1 MSARLRARATMA
13 KSVALAGRSRPDWA
27 PPRAAR
33 QFRSLLDG
41 PVMNFLGVRSSR
53 RTPSALRARAPG
65 RSRGAPLEATRATP
79 HRRRSGPRALG
90 SARAVRRPR
99 ASGGRGH
106 RAPAPRRMP
115 RLNPPPT
122 QQVAGRPRAPA
133 FGGYPADPSV
143 SAEHSALSLEVRAG
157 DARDASPSTIPP
169 LDPVPDPPPRAIERD
184 RSIAQRPTSRRNKPK
199 SQSIILDLRR
209 REPSSS
215 SRVCASRTK
224 KTPARAPPPPDSNRP
239 PRTRSR
245 DSPRRSSPRARRR
258 RTSAASPSA
267 RRWTPSP
274 PPTPKR
280 RSGSRA
286 TPRGASTAPPSST
299 GTAASIPRAGGGGA
313 ASAAAITRTRRSPPG
328 PGRRRRSDTAE
339 NSSSRT

>member
-1 MSARLRARATMA
+1 MSARLRARVPPWRNPWLSRVVRGLTGLRR
-13 KSVALAGRSRPDWA
+13 ALRANFVVSRA
-27 PPRAAR
+27 
-33 QFRSLLDG
+33 SLLDG

-157 DARDASPSTIPP
+157 DARDATLSTTPP

-184 RSIAQRPTSRRNKPK
+184 RSLNDRRRDETNLNRNPSSSISVVTNLRPPPGSTP
-199 SQSIILDLRR
+199 LRR
-209 REPSSS
+209 R
-215 SRVCASRTK
+215 
-224 KTPARAPPPPDSNRP
+224 RP
-239 PRTRSR
+239 PRGRHH
-245 DSPRRSSPRARRR
+245 RRIRTVRLAPVRATHRVGLPRARGDGEPRQ
-258 RTSAASPSA
+258 
-267 RRWTPSP
+267 P
-274 PPTPKR
+274 PPR
-280 RSGSRA
+280 R
-286 TPRGASTAPPSST
+286 
-299 GTAASIPRAGGGGA
+299 GGGPLL
-313 ASAAAITRTRRSPPG
+313 RR
-328 PGRRRRSDTAE
+328 RRRRSAAPDPA
-339 NSSSRT
+339 RPRAVRRLRRLPQRVLPRRHRARAVAVLLLRRR